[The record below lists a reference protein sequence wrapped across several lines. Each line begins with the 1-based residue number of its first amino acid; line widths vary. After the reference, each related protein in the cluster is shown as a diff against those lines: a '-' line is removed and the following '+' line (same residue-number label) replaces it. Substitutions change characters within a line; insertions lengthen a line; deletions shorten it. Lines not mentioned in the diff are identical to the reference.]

1 MTHGMTMQ
9 ERNTY
14 KNVPIA
20 IVKRFVL
27 NKVEEMDDQQL
38 SRVYEI
44 ITGNTCLQ
52 KTKENCVN
60 ILVNKEH
67 NWK

>member
-1 MTHGMTMQ
+1 MQ

-27 NKVEEMDDQQL
+27 NKVEEMDDLQL

-44 ITGNTCLQ
+44 YYRQYLPSKDERKLC
-52 KTKENCVN
+52 
-60 ILVNKEH
+60 
-67 NWK
+67 